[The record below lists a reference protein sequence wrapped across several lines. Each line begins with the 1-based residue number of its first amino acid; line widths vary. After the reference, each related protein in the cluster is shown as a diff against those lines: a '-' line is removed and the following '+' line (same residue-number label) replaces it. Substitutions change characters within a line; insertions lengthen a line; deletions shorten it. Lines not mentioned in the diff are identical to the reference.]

1 MGMSAPN
8 KVEKERRFAVD
19 EFGDSTRKQTP
30 RQKSFTKK
38 MNHIIFCR
46 DDAIDETAFLRT
58 PVIAS
63 AKVAKNTFAQ
73 K

>member
-1 MGMSAPN
+1 MSAPN

-38 MNHIIFCR
+38 KMNHIIFCR

-58 PVIAS
+58 LVIAS
-63 AKVAKNTFAQ
+63 AKVAKNTFSQ